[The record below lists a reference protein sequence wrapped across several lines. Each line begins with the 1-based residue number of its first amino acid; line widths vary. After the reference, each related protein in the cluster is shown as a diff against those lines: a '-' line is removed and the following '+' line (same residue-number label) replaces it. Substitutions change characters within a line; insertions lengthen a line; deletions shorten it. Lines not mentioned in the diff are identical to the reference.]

1 MKIRPFLSRWP
12 TNPFRIVPSAPT
24 ITGTTL
30 VLMNQGR
37 FSLCMRCILL
47 GFSFEPRLYSC
58 TFETEGSGISL
69 TREDKFD

>member
-1 MKIRPFLSRWP
+1 MLSGWP

-24 ITGTTL
+24 IIGITL

-37 FSLCMRCILL
+37 FSLRMQYILL
-47 GFSFEPRLYSC
+47 GFSFEPRLISC

-69 TREDKFD
+69 TRENKFD